1 MIKNGN
7 QIASDDRSIRAEP
20 LQCHPP
26 PAVASRVAALN
37 PAAAAPKFQVM
48 LMKALDI
55 AVPRRMSLSPDAMPV
70 IVFLRDTGTGQ
81 QHQHDS
87 SNR

>member
-1 MIKNGN
+1 
-7 QIASDDRSIRAEP
+7 
-20 LQCHPP
+20 
-26 PAVASRVAALN
+26 
-37 PAAAAPKFQVM
+37 
-48 LMKALDI
+48 MKALDI